1 MAFKSSGQQIWFRK
15 ARRALPFFSAFWRRD
30 FRLRLQFYP
39 NPDYCSFHVSGK
51 VTREMILTFTSSEK
65 KTLLIGDL
73 SRIKDVKRV
82 ILRHCEVML
91 EKESVSDWEEIL
103 PEVKKIIIQH
113 LVKK

>member
-1 MAFKSSGQQIWFRK
+1 MWLRK
-15 ARRALPFFSAFWRRD
+15 TRRALQFLSAYWRRD
-30 FRLRLQFYP
+30 FRLRHQFYP

-51 VTREMILTFTSSEK
+51 ITREMILTFTSPEK
-65 KTLLIGDL
+65 KTPLIDDL
-73 SRIKDVKRV
+73 FRIKGVKRV

-103 PEVKKIIIQH
+103 PEAKKIIIQH